1 MKNLLS
7 IKEISKADADA
18 TISRAVELK
27 KERKPL
33 DVLKGKTLAMLF
45 EKPSTR
51 TRISFEVAMAQ
62 LGGRAMYL
70 DFTGMQISRG
80 ESIADTAR
88 VMSRYVDAVMLR
100 LYKHSDL
107 AEFAKNSTVPVINGL
122 TDLEH
127 PCQALGDLLTI
138 REKGKKGGKF
148 VFVGDCAN
156 NMANSLML
164 ACARD
169 GMSVTL
175 CCPPGYP
182 LNKEYVQLAQKTGSK
197 IEVETNPLKAAKN
210 ADVLYSD
217 VWVSMGME
225 EEKAERMKAFS
236 PYQINSDMLKQ
247 AKKDCI
253 VMHCLPAHRGLEIT
267 SDALDSKNSVVWDEA
282 ENRLHIQ
289 KAILLELLAK

>member
-7 IKEISKADADA
+7 IKEISKADADK
-18 TISRAVELK
+18 ILSRAEALK
-27 KERKPL
+27 KNGRIR
-33 DVLKGKTLAMLF
+33 DDLKGRTLAMLF

-51 TRISFEVAMAQ
+51 TRISFEAAMTQ
-62 LGGRAMYL
+62 LGGHAMYL

-80 ESIADTAR
+80 ETMADTAR
-88 VMSRYVDAVMLR
+88 VLSRYVDIVMLR
-100 LYKHSDL
+100 LYKHADL
-107 AEFAKNSTVPVINGL
+107 AEFAKNASVPVINGL

-169 GMSVTL
+169 GMNAVL
-175 CCPPGYP
+175 ACPPGYP
-182 LNKEYVQLAQKTGSK
+182 PSKEYLQLAQKTGANVTVESNPSK
-197 IEVETNPLKAAKN
+197 AVKN
-210 ADVLYSD
+210 ADVIYTD

-225 EEKAERMKAFS
+225 EEKAERMKAFA
-236 PYQINSDMLKQ
+236 PFQVNSELLKQ

-267 SDALDSKNSVVWDEA
+267 GDVLEGKNSVVWDQA

-289 KAILLELLAK
+289 KAIILELLAK